1 MTVEGS
7 ELPASGNQQGGPGR
21 ILAEQRE
28 ALGWSVEQVADQLK
42 LAVRQVVAIETGD
55 YASLPPAAVV
65 RGFVRAYAK
74 VLRLDP
80 APLVSMIPLDT
91 PPVDSAAVAARREKA
106 AAASMSQVRFSS
118 SGARRR
124 LPWGAIGGAVAA
136 VAIGVAVWQ
145 LAPMVGMF
153 GAQNN
158 HAATTSALP
167 PPAVPGGNV
176 VELPSPVAGA
186 PAAPTAPAGTGSQV
200 GSLQNPSVPLISV
213 PPQSQPSA
221 PGATGTPA
229 APPAAGA
236 VPATATTSATA
247 TAATAPAAAPA
258 SAPAAGGDALVLTVK
273 EDSWIEV
280 RRAKGKPLLSK
291 LVKAG
296 STETVEIKEPVTLVV
311 GNAAGVEATL
321 RGAALPLP
329 PTSGTVARLPVQ

>member
-7 ELPASGNQQGGPGR
+7 EQPAFGNQQGGPGR

-42 LAVRQVVAIETGD
+42 LAVRQVVAIEAGD
-55 YASLPPAAVV
+55 YASLPPPAVV

-80 APLVSMIPLDT
+80 VPLVAMIPADA
-91 PPVDSAAVAARREKA
+91 PPAADSAAIAARREKA
-106 AAASMSQVRFSS
+106 ASMAQVRFSS

-124 LPWGAIGGAVAA
+124 LPWGAIGGLVAA

-145 LAPMVGMF
+145 FAPMVGTF
-153 GAQNN
+153 GANG
-158 HAATTSALP
+158 AGTSAGDAGTTVLP
-167 PPAVPGGNV
+167 PPVVPGDHV
-176 VELPSPVAGA
+176 TELPPPVAGA
-186 PAAPTAPAGTGSQV
+186 PAGAAKPADQV

-221 PGATGTPA
+221 AAAPAPATPAAAGTPA
-229 APPAAGA
+229 APAGA
-236 VPATATTSATA
+236 PV
-247 TAATAPAAAPA
+247 AAPA
-258 SAPAAGGDALVLTVK
+258 VAAPAGANALVLSAK

-280 RRAKGKPLLSK
+280 RRAKGRPLLSK

-296 STETVEIKEPVTLVV
+296 TSETVEIKEPVTLVV
-311 GNAAGVEATL
+311 GKAAGVEATL
-321 RGAALPLP
+321 RGAPLPLN
-329 PTSGTVARLPVQ
+329 PTNGTVARLSVQ